1 MIPPFPVRQGV
12 YGASER
18 CSPEIVAGIHGV
30 QDQTG
35 LHLVA
40 VELHLQ
46 DTTEACESYIKAF
59 LCYYIFRRSD
69 QNDGCNSI

>member
-35 LHLVA
+35 LHLVEQWGSTFTIQQRLA
-40 VELHLQ
+40 KAILQ
-46 DTTEACESYIKAF
+46 RF
-59 LCYYIFRRSD
+59 
-69 QNDGCNSI
+69 